1 MLEPTLNDGEAYVPG
16 RSEETARH
24 LYELAKKHGIDQ
36 SLVST
41 TSHGY
46 IVPAELL
53 SKKEAKK
60 AEAVQAEDQPAVST
74 EPGTDPDPEKVVNAE
89 KQFDPSEHSVAEV
102 KEYLEGVN
110 EYERQRV
117 LDAEASSE
125 KPRKGLLK
133 EGDK

>member
-24 LYELAKKHGIDQ
+24 LFELAEKHGVDPAR
-36 SLVST
+36 VST

-46 IVPAELL
+46 IVPAEILG
-53 SKKEAKK
+53 KKD
-60 AEAVQAEDQPAVST
+60 EAVLPEDQPAVST
-74 EPGTDPDPEKVVNAE
+74 EPGTTSDAAEAVNVTEAYDPA
-89 KQFDPSEHSVAEV
+89 EHSVAEV
-102 KEYLEGVN
+102 KEYLASASEA
-110 EYERQRV
+110 ERQRV
-117 LDAEASSE
+117 LDAEASSD

>member
-24 LYELAKKHGIDQ
+24 LMELAEKHGVDS

-46 IVPAELL
+46 IVPAEILG
-53 SKKEAKK
+53 KKD
-60 AEAVQAEDQPAVST
+60 EAVLPEDQPAVET
-74 EPGTDPDPEKVVNAE
+74 EPGTTSDADEAVNAPVAA
-89 KQFDPSEHSVAEV
+89 FDPAEHSVAEV
-102 KEYLEGVN
+102 KEYLDSADEA
-110 EYERQRV
+110 ERQRV

>member
-24 LYELAKKHGIDQ
+24 LMELAEKHGIDA
-36 SLVST
+36 SRVST

-46 IVPAELL
+46 IVPAEILG
-53 SKKEAKK
+53 KKD
-60 AEAVQAEDQPAVST
+60 EAVLPEDQPVVAT
-74 EPGTDPDPEKVVNAE
+74 EPGTSSDPAEVVNVQTA
-89 KQFDPSEHSVAEV
+89 FDPSEHSVAEV
-102 KEYLEGVN
+102 KEYLADADEA
-110 EYERQRV
+110 ERQRV
-117 LDAEASSE
+117 LDAEASSD

>member
-24 LYELAKKHGIDQ
+24 LMELAEKHGVD
-36 SLVST
+36 SSKVST

-46 IVPAELL
+46 IVPAEILG
-53 SKKEAKK
+53 KKD
-60 AEAVQAEDQPAVST
+60 EAVLPEDQPVVAT
-74 EPGTDPDPEKVVNAE
+74 EPDTSSDPAEVVNVQTA
-89 KQFDPSEHSVAEV
+89 FDPSEHSVAEV
-102 KEYLEGVN
+102 KEYLAGADEA
-110 EYERQRV
+110 ERQRV

>member
-1 MLEPTLNDGEAYVPG
+1 MLEPTLNDGEAYVAG
-16 RSEETARH
+16 RSEETAKR
-24 LYELAKKHGIDQ
+24 LYDLAKKAGIDQ

-53 SKKEAKK
+53 DKEDVAD
-60 AEAVQAEDQPAVST
+60 EADDESAEDEAGEESAEYDPA
-74 EPGTDPDPEKVVNAE
+74 
-89 KQFDPSEHSVAEV
+89 EHSVAEV
-102 KEYLEGVN
+102 KEYLESAD
-110 EYERQRV
+110 EAERQRV
-117 LDAEASSE
+117 LDAEAASE

>member
-24 LYELAKKHGIDQ
+24 LMELADKAGVDPAR
-36 SLVST
+36 VST

-46 IVPAELL
+46 IVPAEILG
-53 SKKEAKK
+53 KKD
-60 AEAVQAEDQPAVST
+60 EAVLPEDQPVVAT
-74 EPGTDPDPEKVVNAE
+74 EPDTSSDPSEVVNVQTAY
-89 KQFDPSEHSVAEV
+89 DPTEHSVAEV
-102 KEYLEGVN
+102 KEYLDGVD
-110 EYERQRV
+110 ETERQRV
-117 LDAEASSE
+117 LDAEASSD